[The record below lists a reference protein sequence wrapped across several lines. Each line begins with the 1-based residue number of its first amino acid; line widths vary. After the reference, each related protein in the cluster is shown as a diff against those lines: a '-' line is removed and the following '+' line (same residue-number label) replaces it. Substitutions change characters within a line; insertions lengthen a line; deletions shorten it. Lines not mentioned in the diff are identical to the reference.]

1 MSSRELTTRDAIR
14 EALRE
19 EMRRDQGVFILGENV
34 AGAGG
39 IFKVTDGLLEEFGP
53 QRVIDTPISEEG
65 FVGMAVGAA
74 LTGMRPVVE
83 VMFCDFITLAMDPI
97 INQAAHVRYM
107 TGGQAKVPL
116 VIRTTLGAGRS
127 AAAQHSQSIHD
138 WFCHIPGIKVVLPS
152 TPYDAK
158 GLLKSAI
165 RDDNPVVFFED
176 KMQYDLKGD
185 APVEDY
191 TLPLGKADVKRE
203 GTDVTVIATAR
214 LVHEALKAAD
224 QLREEGI
231 SLEVI
236 DPRTLVPLDREALV
250 ISAVKTGRVI
260 VADGG
265 YKSFGVTAEL
275 ASAVVEGAFYYLHAP
290 VVRIGALDVPVPF
303 SKPLELATIP
313 TAGQIVEAAR
323 RLVGNE
329 V

>member
-1 MSSRELTTRDAIR
+1 MSTREITIREAIR

-19 EMRRDQGVFILGENV
+19 EMRRDKNVFVLGENV

-39 IFKVTDGLLEEFGP
+39 IFKVTDSLLDEFGP
-53 QRVIDTPISEEG
+53 QRMIDTPIAEEG

-107 TGGQAKVPL
+107 TGGQATVPL

-127 AAAQHSQSIHD
+127 AAAQHSQSTHA
-138 WFCHIPGIKVVLPS
+138 WFCHIPGMKVIVPS

-165 RDDNPVVFFED
+165 RDDNTVIFFED
-176 KMQYDLKGD
+176 KMNYDFKGSVPD
-185 APVEDY
+185 EEY
-191 TLPLGKADVKRE
+191 MLPIGKADIKRE

-224 QLREEGI
+224 QLSQAGI
-231 SLEVI
+231 SLEVV
-236 DPRTLVPLDREALV
+236 DPRTLVPLDKVTL
-250 ISAVKTGRVI
+250 INSAMKTGRVV
-260 VADGG
+260 VADSG
-265 YKSFGVTAEL
+265 YTSFGVTAEI
-275 ASAVVEGAFYYLHAP
+275 ASVIVEGAFYYLHGP
-290 VVRIGALDVPVPF
+290 VMRVGALDVPVPF
-303 SKPLELATIP
+303 SKPLELASMPNAERI
-313 TAGQIVEAAR
+313 ADAAR
-323 RLVGNE
+323 RLME
-329 V
+329 S